1 MNQEKP
7 KISVIVPVYNVE
19 NYLSRCV
26 DSLLNQTLRDIEI
39 ILVDDGSPDKCP
51 EMCDEYAKMDNRVQ
65 VIHKENGGL
74 SSARNEGL
82 KYIKGEYYM
91 FLDSD
96 DWINTET
103 CKVCYEEIIASEA
116 DCLMFSYTK
125 EFGNHSIINH
135 VFHHDKIIWD
145 EPDVK
150 AHIHRRLF
158 GLIGQELARPQDS
171 DLIVS
176 ACMQLFKASKFKD
189 IRFVDTKIIGTED
202 CWYQIL
208 LYENCEKFVYIDK
221 PFYHYFRANEGSLTT
236 KYNPNLFAR
245 WQRMFDY
252 MEDYILKHDKG
263 TDYANALENRIALS
277 VLGAGINQTHSDDSI
292 IDGSRRMK
300 EMLQLKRYGHA
311 LSQLDISVMPF
322 AWKVFFLLARNK
334 QTLLLFTMLKLIEY
348 LRTHK
353 R

>member
-51 EMCDEYAKMDNRVQ
+51 EMCDEYAKMDNRVH

-91 FLDSD
+91 FVDSD
-96 DWINTET
+96 DWIDTET
-103 CKVCYEEIIASEA
+103 CKVCYEEIIASES

-150 AHIHRRLF
+150 EHIHRRLF

-176 ACMQLFKASKFKD
+176 AWMQLFKASKFKN

-208 LYENCEKFVYIDK
+208 LYENCKKFVYIDK

-292 IDGSRRMK
+292 IDGARHIK
-300 EMLQLKRYGHA
+300 EMLQLKRYEHA

-334 QTLLLFTMLKLIEY
+334 QTLLLFAMLKLIEY